1 MPLGIKHNSA
11 SINAINH
18 LAEAQNELFDSLKRL
33 SSGQRVNSG
42 ADDPSGLILSEGLRA
57 QVASAQQALQNSEFS
72 LSLVQTAEGAL
83 VEVNNLLIE
92 MRQLATTA
100 ANEGATDYNALLTLQ
115 FQIRKAIEGI
125 DRVSRFT
132 SFGNKSLLDGSHGA
146 TGMGGNEELV
156 FLKASSKTVASPVSG
171 YNVDITESPMR
182 ANLTTV
188 LDDESASGLQ
198 ITLEEEDGAIIR
210 VSNPEGATA
219 VGFAKRLQK
228 SVLESNMNL
237 KIHFDADDEN
247 HEIKLTIEHSEY
259 GVVKG
264 FTITSSKEKVLVE
277 EAFNPKLFLGRDI
290 QGTIGD
296 ETADGD
302 GLILT
307 GEYNNEK
314 TSGLSVAFLGDGTG
328 NAGSVTVAQNSL
340 KFQAGTSA
348 DEKIVIALNSTHSTV
363 LGRGVDNTSGFENLS
378 QISLKST
385 QEAIDAIRLVDEALD
400 QLLSMRSQL
409 GSVQKH
415 TLESNI
421 SVLHNT
427 VENLTAA
434 ESSIRD
440 TDMALEMVNFTK
452 NQIITE
458 AAAAALA
465 QSNQTATRVLRLLFN
480 NNPHGHGSFFRDH

>member
-1 MPLGIKHNSA
+1 MPLGMKNNIA

-18 LAEAQNELFDSLKRL
+18 LAKAQNELSDSLKRL

-42 ADDPSGLILSEGLRA
+42 ADDPSGLILSESLRA

-115 FQIRKAIEGI
+115 FQIHKAIEGI

-132 SFGNKSLLDGSHGA
+132 SFGNKMLLDGSHG
-146 TGMGGNEELV
+146 TKGSGNEEVV
-156 FLKASSKTVASPVSG
+156 FIKASSKTLASPVSR
-171 YNVDITESPMR
+171 YDVDITEFPLR
-182 ANLTTV
+182 ATLTAD
-188 LDDESASGLQ
+188 LDDDDASGLQ

-210 VSNPEGATA
+210 VSNPDGATA
-219 VGFAKRLQK
+219 VGFVKRLQK
-228 SVLESNMNL
+228 AVLDSNMNL
-237 KIHFDADDEN
+237 NIHFDADDE
-247 HEIKLTIEHSEY
+247 ELTIEHREY
-259 GVVKG
+259 GLTKG
-264 FTITSSKEKVLVE
+264 FTVTGTKDDVIVDN
-277 EAFNPKLFLGRDI
+277 AFEPELLLGRDI
-290 QGTIGD
+290 EGTIND
-296 ETADGD
+296 EPADGD

-340 KFQAGTSA
+340 KFQAGVSA

-409 GSVQKH
+409 GSVQKY
-415 TLESNI
+415 TLETNI
-421 SVLHNT
+421 SVLRNT

-434 ESSIRD
+434 ESNIRD
-440 TDMALEMVNFTK
+440 TDMALELVNFTK

-458 AAAAALA
+458 AAAAAVA

-480 NNPHGHGSFFRDH
+480 NNPHGNWSFFRDH

>member
-1 MPLGIKHNSA
+1 LGMKHNIA

-18 LAEAQNELFDSLKRL
+18 LAEAQNQLSDSLKRL

-92 MRQLATTA
+92 MRQMATTA
-100 ANEGATDYNALLTLQ
+100 ANEGATDYNALLALQ

-132 SFGNKSLLDGSHGA
+132 SFGNKTLLDGSHGA

-219 VGFAKRLQK
+219 VGFVKRLQK
-228 SVLESNMNL
+228 AASESNMNL
-237 KIHFDADDEN
+237 NIRFDADANDED

-264 FTITSSKEKVLVE
+264 FTITSSKEEVLVE

-314 TSGLSVAFLGDGTG
+314 TSGLSVAFLGDGIG
-328 NAGSVTVAQNSL
+328 NVGSVTVAQNSL
-340 KFQAGTSA
+340 KFQVGASA
-348 DEKIVIALNSTHSTV
+348 EEKIVIALNSTHSTV

-385 QEAIDAIRLVDEALD
+385 QEAIDAIRLVDDALG

-409 GSVQKH
+409 GSVQKY
-415 TLESNI
+415 TLETNI
-421 SVLHNT
+421 SVLHST

-458 AAAAALA
+458 AAAAAVA
-465 QSNQTATRVLRLLFN
+465 QSNQTATRVLGLLFN
-480 NNPHGHGSFFRDH
+480 NNPHGHWSFFRDH

>member
-1 MPLGIKHNSA
+1 MPLGIKHNIA
-11 SINAINH
+11 SINAINNR
-18 LAEAQNELFDSLKRL
+18 AEAQNELSDSLKRL

-42 ADDPSGLILSEGLRA
+42 ADDPSGLILSESLRA

-115 FQIRKAIEGI
+115 FQIHKAIEGI

-132 SFGNKSLLDGSHGA
+132 SFGNKMLLDGSHG
-146 TGMGGNEELV
+146 TKGSGNEEVV
-156 FLKASSKTVASPVSG
+156 FIKASSKTLASPVSG
-171 YNVDITESPMR
+171 YDVDITEFPLR
-182 ANLTTV
+182 ATLTAD
-188 LDDESASGLQ
+188 LDDDDASGLQ

-210 VSNPEGATA
+210 VSNPDGATA
-219 VGFAKRLQK
+219 VGFVKRLQK
-228 SVLESNMNL
+228 AVLDSNMNL
-237 KIHFDADDEN
+237 NIHFDADDE
-247 HEIKLTIEHSEY
+247 ELTIEHREY
-259 GVVKG
+259 GLTKG
-264 FTITSSKEKVLVE
+264 FTVTGTKDDVIVDN
-277 EAFNPKLFLGRDI
+277 AFEPELLLGRDI
-290 QGTIGD
+290 EGTIND
-296 ETADGD
+296 EPADGD

-340 KFQAGTSA
+340 KFQAGVSA

-409 GSVQKH
+409 GSVQKY
-415 TLESNI
+415 TLETNI
-421 SVLHNT
+421 SVLRNT

-434 ESSIRD
+434 ESNIRD
-440 TDMALEMVNFTK
+440 TDMALELVNFTK

-458 AAAAALA
+458 AAAAAVA

-480 NNPHGHGSFFRDH
+480 NNPHGNWSFFRDH

>member
-1 MPLGIKHNSA
+1 MPLGIKHNIA

-18 LAEAQNELFDSLKRL
+18 LAEAQNELSDSLKRL

-132 SFGNKSLLDGSHGA
+132 SFGNKTLLDGSHGA

-228 SVLESNMNL
+228 AVSEANMNL
-237 KIHFDADDEN
+237 NIRFDADALMKIMRLNLQLNIGNME
-247 HEIKLTIEHSEY
+247 L
-259 GVVKG
+259 
-264 FTITSSKEKVLVE
+264 SKV
-277 EAFNPKLFLGRDI
+277 
-290 QGTIGD
+290 
-296 ETADGD
+296 
-302 GLILT
+302 
-307 GEYNNEK
+307 
-314 TSGLSVAFLGDGTG
+314 
-328 NAGSVTVAQNSL
+328 
-340 KFQAGTSA
+340 
-348 DEKIVIALNSTHSTV
+348 
-363 LGRGVDNTSGFENLS
+363 
-378 QISLKST
+378 
-385 QEAIDAIRLVDEALD
+385 
-400 QLLSMRSQL
+400 SQL
-409 GSVQKH
+409 QAPKKKYLLRKHLTRNCFWDGIFKGQSVM
-415 TLESNI
+415 
-421 SVLHNT
+421 
-427 VENLTAA
+427 NL
-434 ESSIRD
+434 
-440 TDMALEMVNFTK
+440 LMVM
-452 NQIITE
+452 
-458 AAAAALA
+458 
-465 QSNQTATRVLRLLFN
+465 
-480 NNPHGHGSFFRDH
+480 D

>member
-1 MPLGIKHNSA
+1 MPLGMKNNIA

-18 LAEAQNELFDSLKRL
+18 LAKAQNELSDSLKRL

-42 ADDPSGLILSEGLRA
+42 ADDPSGLILSENLRA

-115 FQIRKAIEGI
+115 FQIHKAIEGI

-132 SFGNKSLLDGSHGA
+132 SFGNKTLLDGSHG
-146 TGMGGNEELV
+146 TKGSGNEEVV
-156 FLKASSKTVASPVSG
+156 FIKASSKTLASPVSG
-171 YNVDITESPMR
+171 YDVDITEFPLR
-182 ANLTTV
+182 ATLTAD
-188 LDDESASGLQ
+188 LDDDDASGLQ

-210 VSNPEGATA
+210 VSNPDGATA

-228 SVLESNMNL
+228 AVLDSNMNL
-237 KIHFDADDEN
+237 NIHFDADDE
-247 HEIKLTIEHSEY
+247 ELTIEHREY
-259 GVVKG
+259 GLTKG
-264 FTITSSKEKVLVE
+264 FTVTGTKDDVIVDNAYEPEL
-277 EAFNPKLFLGRDI
+277 LLGRDI
-290 QGTIGD
+290 EGTIND
-296 ETADGD
+296 EPADGD

-340 KFQAGTSA
+340 KFQAGVSA

-409 GSVQKH
+409 GSVQKY
-415 TLESNI
+415 TLETNI
-421 SVLHNT
+421 SVLRNT

-434 ESSIRD
+434 ESNIRD
-440 TDMALEMVNFTK
+440 TDMALELVNFTK

-458 AAAAALA
+458 AAAAAVA

-480 NNPHGHGSFFRDH
+480 NNPHGHWSFFRDH

>member
-1 MPLGIKHNSA
+1 MGMKNNIA

-18 LAEAQNELFDSLKRL
+18 LAKAQNELSDSLKRL

-42 ADDPSGLILSEGLRA
+42 ADDPSGLILSESLRA

-115 FQIRKAIEGI
+115 FQIHKAIEGI

-132 SFGNKSLLDGSHGA
+132 SFGNKTLLDGSHG
-146 TGMGGNEELV
+146 TKGSGNEEVV
-156 FLKASSKTVASPVSG
+156 FIKASSKTLASPVSG
-171 YNVDITESPMR
+171 YDVDITEFPLR
-182 ANLTTV
+182 ATLTAD
-188 LDDESASGLQ
+188 LDDDDASGLQ

-210 VSNPEGATA
+210 VSNPDGATA

-228 SVLESNMNL
+228 AVLDSNMNL
-237 KIHFDADDEN
+237 NIHFDADDE
-247 HEIKLTIEHSEY
+247 ELTIEHREY
-259 GVVKG
+259 GLTKG
-264 FTITSSKEKVLVE
+264 FTVTGTKDDVIVDN
-277 EAFNPKLFLGRDI
+277 AFEPELLLGRDI
-290 QGTIGD
+290 EGTIND
-296 ETADGD
+296 EPADGD

-340 KFQAGTSA
+340 KFQAGVSA

-409 GSVQKH
+409 GSVQKY
-415 TLESNI
+415 TLETNI
-421 SVLHNT
+421 SVLRNT

-434 ESSIRD
+434 ESNIRD
-440 TDMALEMVNFTK
+440 TDMALELVNFTK

-458 AAAAALA
+458 AAAAAVA

-480 NNPHGHGSFFRDH
+480 NNPHGNWSFFRDH

>member
-1 MPLGIKHNSA
+1 MPLGMKHNIA

-18 LAEAQNELFDSLKRL
+18 LAKAQNELSDSMKRL

-42 ADDPSGLILSEGLRA
+42 ADDPSGLILSESLRA

-115 FQIRKAIEGI
+115 FQIHKAIEGI

-132 SFGNKSLLDGSHGA
+132 SFGNKMLLDGSHG
-146 TGMGGNEELV
+146 TKGSGNEEVV
-156 FLKASSKTVASPVSG
+156 FIKASSKTLASPVSG
-171 YNVDITESPMR
+171 YDVDITEFPLR
-182 ANLTTV
+182 ATLTAD
-188 LDDESASGLQ
+188 LDDDDASGLQ

-210 VSNPEGATA
+210 VSNPDGATA

-228 SVLESNMNL
+228 AVLDSNMNL
-237 KIHFDADDEN
+237 NIHFDADDE
-247 HEIKLTIEHSEY
+247 ELTIEHREY
-259 GVVKG
+259 GLTKG
-264 FTITSSKEKVLVE
+264 FTVTGTKDDVIVDN
-277 EAFNPKLFLGRDI
+277 AFEPELLLGRDI
-290 QGTIGD
+290 EGTIND
-296 ETADGD
+296 EPADGD

-340 KFQAGTSA
+340 KFQAGVSA

-409 GSVQKH
+409 GSVQKY
-415 TLESNI
+415 TLETNI
-421 SVLHNT
+421 SVLRNT

-434 ESSIRD
+434 ESNIRD
-440 TDMALEMVNFTK
+440 TDMALELVNFTK

-458 AAAAALA
+458 AAAAAVA

-480 NNPHGHGSFFRDH
+480 NNPHGNWSFFRDH

>member
-1 MPLGIKHNSA
+1 MPLGMKHNIA

-18 LAEAQNELFDSLKRL
+18 LAKAQNELSDSLKRL

-100 ANEGATDYNALLTLQ
+100 ANEGATDYNALLALQ

-132 SFGNKSLLDGSHGA
+132 SFGNKTLLDGSHGA

-228 SVLESNMNL
+228 AVSEANMNL
-237 KIHFDADDEN
+237 KIRFDADDED

-264 FTITSSKEKVLVE
+264 FTITSSKEEVLVE

-307 GEYNNEK
+307 GDYNNEK
-314 TSGLSVAFLGDGTG
+314 TSGLSVAFLGDGIG
-328 NAGSVTVAQNSL
+328 NVGSVTVAQNSL
-340 KFQAGTSA
+340 KFQVGASE

-415 TLESNI
+415 TLETNI
-421 SVLHNT
+421 SVLRNT

-434 ESSIRD
+434 ESNIRD

-458 AAAAALA
+458 AAAAAVA

-480 NNPHGHGSFFRDH
+480 NNPHGHWSFFRDH

>member
-1 MPLGIKHNSA
+1 MPLGMKHNIA

-18 LAEAQNELFDSLKRL
+18 LAEAQNELSDSLKRL

-42 ADDPSGLILSEGLRA
+42 ADDPSGLILSESLRA

-115 FQIRKAIEGI
+115 FQIHKAIEGI

-132 SFGNKSLLDGSHGA
+132 SFGNKMLLDGSHG
-146 TGMGGNEELV
+146 TKGSGNEEVV
-156 FLKASSKTVASPVSG
+156 FIKASSKTLASPVSG
-171 YNVDITESPMR
+171 YDVDITEFPLR
-182 ANLTTV
+182 ATLTAD
-188 LDDESASGLQ
+188 LDDDDASGLQ

-210 VSNPEGATA
+210 VSNPDGATA
-219 VGFAKRLQK
+219 VGFVKRLQK
-228 SVLESNMNL
+228 AVLDSNMNL
-237 KIHFDADDEN
+237 NIHFDADDE
-247 HEIKLTIEHSEY
+247 ELTIEHREY
-259 GVVKG
+259 GLTKG
-264 FTITSSKEKVLVE
+264 FTVTGTKDDVIVDN
-277 EAFNPKLFLGRDI
+277 AFEPELLLGRDI
-290 QGTIGD
+290 EGTIND
-296 ETADGD
+296 EPADGD

-340 KFQAGTSA
+340 KFQAGVSA

-409 GSVQKH
+409 GSVQKY
-415 TLESNI
+415 TLETNI
-421 SVLHNT
+421 SVLRNT

-434 ESSIRD
+434 ESNIRD
-440 TDMALEMVNFTK
+440 TDMALELVNFTK

-458 AAAAALA
+458 AAAAAVA

-480 NNPHGHGSFFRDH
+480 NNPHGHWSFFRDH

>member
-1 MPLGIKHNSA
+1 
-11 SINAINH
+11 
-18 LAEAQNELFDSLKRL
+18 
-33 SSGQRVNSG
+33 
-42 ADDPSGLILSEGLRA
+42 
-57 QVASAQQALQNSEFS
+57 
-72 LSLVQTAEGAL
+72 
-83 VEVNNLLIE
+83 
-92 MRQLATTA
+92 
-100 ANEGATDYNALLTLQ
+100 
-115 FQIRKAIEGI
+115 
-125 DRVSRFT
+125 
-132 SFGNKSLLDGSHGA
+132 
-146 TGMGGNEELV
+146 
-156 FLKASSKTVASPVSG
+156 
-171 YNVDITESPMR
+171 VDITESPMR

-198 ITLEEEDGAIIR
+198 ITLEEEDGAVIR

-228 SVLESNMNL
+228 AVSESNMNL
-237 KIHFDADDEN
+237 NIRFDADANDED

-314 TSGLSVAFLGDGTG
+314 TSGLSVAFLGDGIG
-328 NAGSVTVAQNSL
+328 NVGSVTVAQNSL
-340 KFQAGTSA
+340 KFQVGASA

-385 QEAIDAIRLVDEALD
+385 QEAIDAIRLVDDALG

-409 GSVQKH
+409 GSVQKY
-415 TLESNI
+415 TLETNI

-458 AAAAALA
+458 AAAAAVA
-465 QSNQTATRVLRLLFN
+465 QSNQTATRVLGLLFN
-480 NNPHGHGSFFRDH
+480 NNPHGHWSFFRDH

>member
-1 MPLGIKHNSA
+1 MGMKNNIA

-18 LAEAQNELFDSLKRL
+18 LAKAQNELSDSLKRL

-42 ADDPSGLILSEGLRA
+42 ADDPSGLILSESLRA

-115 FQIRKAIEGI
+115 FQIHKAIEGI

-132 SFGNKSLLDGSHGA
+132 SFGNKMLLDGSHG
-146 TGMGGNEELV
+146 TKGSGNEEVV
-156 FLKASSKTVASPVSG
+156 FIKASSKTLASPVSG
-171 YNVDITESPMR
+171 YDVDITEFPLR
-182 ANLTTV
+182 ATLTAD
-188 LDDESASGLQ
+188 LDDDDASGLQ

-228 SVLESNMNL
+228 AVLETNMNL
-237 KIHFDADDEN
+237 NIRFDADDE
-247 HEIKLTIEHSEY
+247 ELTIEHREY
-259 GVVKG
+259 GLTKG
-264 FTITSSKEKVLVE
+264 FTVTGTKDDVIVDN
-277 EAFNPKLFLGRDI
+277 AFEPELLLGRDI
-290 QGTIGD
+290 EGTIND
-296 ETADGD
+296 EPADGD

-340 KFQAGTSA
+340 KFQAGVSA

-409 GSVQKH
+409 GSVQKY
-415 TLESNI
+415 TLETNI
-421 SVLHNT
+421 SVLRNT

-434 ESSIRD
+434 ESNIRD
-440 TDMALEMVNFTK
+440 TDMALELVNFTK

-458 AAAAALA
+458 AAAAAVA

-480 NNPHGHGSFFRDH
+480 NNPHGHWSFFRDH

>member
-1 MPLGIKHNSA
+1 MGMKNNIA

-18 LAEAQNELFDSLKRL
+18 LAKAQNELSDSLKRL

-42 ADDPSGLILSEGLRA
+42 ADDPSGLILSESLRA

-115 FQIRKAIEGI
+115 FQIHKAIEGI

-132 SFGNKSLLDGSHGA
+132 SFGNKMLLDGSHG
-146 TGMGGNEELV
+146 TKGSGNEEVV
-156 FLKASSKTVASPVSG
+156 FIKASSKTLASPVSG
-171 YNVDITESPMR
+171 YDVDITEFPLR
-182 ANLTTV
+182 ATLTAD
-188 LDDESASGLQ
+188 LDDDDASGLQ

-210 VSNPEGATA
+210 VSNPDGATA
-219 VGFAKRLQK
+219 VGFVKRLQK
-228 SVLESNMNL
+228 AVLDSNMNL
-237 KIHFDADDEN
+237 NIHFDADDE
-247 HEIKLTIEHSEY
+247 ELTIEHREY
-259 GVVKG
+259 GLTKG
-264 FTITSSKEKVLVE
+264 FTVTGTKDDVIVDN
-277 EAFNPKLFLGRDI
+277 AFEPELLLGRDI
-290 QGTIGD
+290 EGTIND
-296 ETADGD
+296 EPADGD

-340 KFQAGTSA
+340 KFQAGVSA

-409 GSVQKH
+409 GSVQKY
-415 TLESNI
+415 TLETNI
-421 SVLHNT
+421 SVLRNT

-434 ESSIRD
+434 ESNIRD
-440 TDMALEMVNFTK
+440 TDMALELVNFTK

-458 AAAAALA
+458 AAAAAVA

-480 NNPHGHGSFFRDH
+480 NNPHGNWSFFRDH

>member
-1 MPLGIKHNSA
+1 MGMKHNIA

-18 LAEAQNELFDSLKRL
+18 LAKAQNGLSDSLKRL

-42 ADDPSGLILSEGLRA
+42 ADDPSGLILSESLRA

-115 FQIRKAIEGI
+115 FQIHKAIEGI

-132 SFGNKSLLDGSHGA
+132 SFGNKMLLDGSHG
-146 TGMGGNEELV
+146 TKGSGNEEVV
-156 FLKASSKTVASPVSG
+156 FIKASSKTLASPVSG
-171 YNVDITESPMR
+171 YDVDITEFPLR
-182 ANLTTV
+182 ATLTAD
-188 LDDESASGLQ
+188 LDDDDASGLQ

-228 SVLESNMNL
+228 AVLDSNMNL
-237 KIHFDADDEN
+237 NIHFDADDE
-247 HEIKLTIEHSEY
+247 ELTIEHREY
-259 GVVKG
+259 GLTKG
-264 FTITSSKEKVLVE
+264 FTVTGTKDDVIVDN
-277 EAFNPKLFLGRDI
+277 AFEPELLLGRDI
-290 QGTIGD
+290 EGTIND
-296 ETADGD
+296 EPADGD

-340 KFQAGTSA
+340 KFQAGVSA

-409 GSVQKH
+409 GSVQKY
-415 TLESNI
+415 TLETNI
-421 SVLHNT
+421 SVLRNT

-434 ESSIRD
+434 ESNIRD
-440 TDMALEMVNFTK
+440 TDMALELVNFTK

-458 AAAAALA
+458 AAAAAVA

-480 NNPHGHGSFFRDH
+480 NNPHGNWSFFRDH

>member
-1 MPLGIKHNSA
+1 MGMKNNIA

-18 LAEAQNELFDSLKRL
+18 LAKAQNELSDSLKRL

-42 ADDPSGLILSEGLRA
+42 ADDPSGLILSESLRA

-115 FQIRKAIEGI
+115 FQIHKAIEGI

-132 SFGNKSLLDGSHGA
+132 SFGNKMLLDGSHG
-146 TGMGGNEELV
+146 TKGSGNEEVV
-156 FLKASSKTVASPVSG
+156 FIKASSKTLASPVSG
-171 YNVDITESPMR
+171 YDVDITEFPLR
-182 ANLTTV
+182 ATLTAD
-188 LDDESASGLQ
+188 LDDDDASGLQ

-210 VSNPEGATA
+210 VSNPDGATA
-219 VGFAKRLQK
+219 VGFVKRLQK
-228 SVLESNMNL
+228 AVLDSNMNL
-237 KIHFDADDEN
+237 NIHFDADDE
-247 HEIKLTIEHSEY
+247 ELTIEHREY
-259 GVVKG
+259 GLTKG
-264 FTITSSKEKVLVE
+264 FTVTGTKDDVIVDN
-277 EAFNPKLFLGRDI
+277 AFEPELLLGRDI
-290 QGTIGD
+290 EGTIND
-296 ETADGD
+296 EPADGD

-340 KFQAGTSA
+340 KFQAGVSA

-409 GSVQKH
+409 GSVQKY
-415 TLESNI
+415 TLETNI
-421 SVLHNT
+421 SVLRNT

-434 ESSIRD
+434 ESNIRD
-440 TDMALEMVNFTK
+440 TDMALELVNFTK

-458 AAAAALA
+458 AAAAAVA

-480 NNPHGHGSFFRDH
+480 NNPHGHWSFFRDH

>member
-1 MPLGIKHNSA
+1 MPLGMKNNIA

-18 LAEAQNELFDSLKRL
+18 LAKAQNELSDSLKRL

-42 ADDPSGLILSEGLRA
+42 ADDPSGLILSESLRA

-115 FQIRKAIEGI
+115 FQIHEAIEGI

-132 SFGNKSLLDGSHGA
+132 SFGNKMLLDGSHG
-146 TGMGGNEELV
+146 TKGSGNEEVV
-156 FLKASSKTVASPVSG
+156 FIKASSKTLASPVSG
-171 YNVDITESPMR
+171 YDVDITEFPLR
-182 ANLTTV
+182 ATLTAD
-188 LDDESASGLQ
+188 LDDDDASGLQ

-210 VSNPEGATA
+210 VSNPDGATA

-228 SVLESNMNL
+228 AVLDSNMNL
-237 KIHFDADDEN
+237 NIHFDADDE
-247 HEIKLTIEHSEY
+247 ELTIEHREY
-259 GVVKG
+259 GLTKG
-264 FTITSSKEKVLVE
+264 FTVTGTKDDVIVDN
-277 EAFNPKLFLGRDI
+277 AFEPELLLGRDI
-290 QGTIGD
+290 EGTIND
-296 ETADGD
+296 EPADGD

-340 KFQAGTSA
+340 KFQAGVSA

-409 GSVQKH
+409 GSVQKY
-415 TLESNI
+415 TLETNI
-421 SVLHNT
+421 SVLRNT

-434 ESSIRD
+434 ESNIRD
-440 TDMALEMVNFTK
+440 TDMALELVNFTK

-458 AAAAALA
+458 AAAAAVA

-480 NNPHGHGSFFRDH
+480 NNPHGNWSFFRDH

>member
-1 MPLGIKHNSA
+1 MKNNIA

-18 LAEAQNELFDSLKRL
+18 LAKAQNELSDSLKRL

-42 ADDPSGLILSEGLRA
+42 ADDPSGLILSESLRA

-115 FQIRKAIEGI
+115 FQIHKAIEGI

-132 SFGNKSLLDGSHGA
+132 SFGNKMLLDGSHG
-146 TGMGGNEELV
+146 TKGSGNEEVV
-156 FLKASSKTVASPVSG
+156 FIKASSKTLASPVSG
-171 YNVDITESPMR
+171 YDVDITEFPLR
-182 ANLTTV
+182 ATLTAD
-188 LDDESASGLQ
+188 LDDDDASGLQ

-210 VSNPEGATA
+210 VSNPDGATA
-219 VGFAKRLQK
+219 VGFVKRLQK
-228 SVLESNMNL
+228 AVLDSNMNL
-237 KIHFDADDEN
+237 NIHFDADDE
-247 HEIKLTIEHSEY
+247 ELTIEHREY
-259 GVVKG
+259 GLTKG
-264 FTITSSKEKVLVE
+264 FTVTGTKDDVIVDN
-277 EAFNPKLFLGRDI
+277 AFEPELLLGRDI
-290 QGTIGD
+290 EGTIND
-296 ETADGD
+296 EPADGD

-340 KFQAGTSA
+340 KFQAGVSA

-409 GSVQKH
+409 GSVQKY
-415 TLESNI
+415 TLETNI
-421 SVLHNT
+421 SVLRNT

-434 ESSIRD
+434 ESNIRD
-440 TDMALEMVNFTK
+440 TDMALELVNFTK

-458 AAAAALA
+458 AAAAAVA

-480 NNPHGHGSFFRDH
+480 NNPHGNWSFFRDH

>member
-1 MPLGIKHNSA
+1 MGMKHNIA

-18 LAEAQNELFDSLKRL
+18 LAKAQNELSDSLKRL

-42 ADDPSGLILSEGLRA
+42 ADDPSGLILSESLRA

-100 ANEGATDYNALLTLQ
+100 ANEGATDYNALLALQ

-132 SFGNKSLLDGSHGA
+132 SFGNKMLLDGSHG
-146 TGMGGNEELV
+146 TKGSGNEEVV
-156 FLKASSKTVASPVSG
+156 FIKASSKTLASPVSG
-171 YNVDITESPMR
+171 YDVDITEFPLR
-182 ANLTTV
+182 ATLTAD
-188 LDDESASGLQ
+188 LDDDDASGLQ

-210 VSNPEGATA
+210 VSNPDGATA

-228 SVLESNMNL
+228 AVSESNMNL
-237 KIHFDADDEN
+237 NIHFDADDE
-247 HEIKLTIEHSEY
+247 ELTIEHREY
-259 GVVKG
+259 GLTKG
-264 FTITSSKEKVLVE
+264 FTVTGTKDDVIVDN
-277 EAFNPKLFLGRDI
+277 AFEPELLLGRDI
-290 QGTIGD
+290 EGTIND
-296 ETADGD
+296 EPADGD

-340 KFQAGTSA
+340 KFQAGVSA

-409 GSVQKH
+409 GSVQKY
-415 TLESNI
+415 TLETNI
-421 SVLHNT
+421 SVLRNT

-434 ESSIRD
+434 ESNIRD
-440 TDMALEMVNFTK
+440 TDMALELVNFTK

-458 AAAAALA
+458 AAAAAVA

-480 NNPHGHGSFFRDH
+480 NNPHGHWSFFRDH

>member
-1 MPLGIKHNSA
+1 MPLGMKNNIA

-18 LAEAQNELFDSLKRL
+18 LAKAQNELSDSLKRL

-42 ADDPSGLILSEGLRA
+42 ADDPSGLILSESLRA

-115 FQIRKAIEGI
+115 FQIHKAIEGI

-132 SFGNKSLLDGSHGA
+132 SFGNKMLLDGSHG
-146 TGMGGNEELV
+146 TKGSGNEEVV
-156 FLKASSKTVASPVSG
+156 FIKASSKTLASPVSG
-171 YNVDITESPMR
+171 YDVDITELPLR
-182 ANLTTV
+182 ATLTAD
-188 LDDESASGLQ
+188 LDDDDASGLQ

-210 VSNPEGATA
+210 VSNPDGATA
-219 VGFAKRLQK
+219 VGFVERLQK
-228 SVLESNMNL
+228 AVLDSNMNL
-237 KIHFDADDEN
+237 NIHFDADDE
-247 HEIKLTIEHSEY
+247 ELTIEHREY
-259 GVVKG
+259 GLTKG
-264 FTITSSKEKVLVE
+264 FTVTGTKDDVIVDN
-277 EAFNPKLFLGRDI
+277 AFEPELLLGRDI
-290 QGTIGD
+290 EGTIND
-296 ETADGD
+296 EPADGD

-340 KFQAGTSA
+340 KFQAGVSA

-409 GSVQKH
+409 GSVQKY
-415 TLESNI
+415 TLETNI
-421 SVLHNT
+421 SVLRNT

-434 ESSIRD
+434 ESNIRD
-440 TDMALEMVNFTK
+440 TDMALELVNFTK

-458 AAAAALA
+458 AAAAAVA

-480 NNPHGHGSFFRDH
+480 NNPHGNWSFFRDH

>member
-1 MPLGIKHNSA
+1 MGMKHNIA

-18 LAEAQNELFDSLKRL
+18 LAKAQNELSDSLKRL

-42 ADDPSGLILSEGLRA
+42 ADDPSGLILSESLRA
-57 QVASAQQALQNSEFS
+57 QVASTQQALQNSEFS

-115 FQIRKAIEGI
+115 FQIHKAIEGI

-132 SFGNKSLLDGSHGA
+132 SFGNKMLLDGSHG
-146 TGMGGNEELV
+146 TKGSGNEEVV
-156 FLKASSKTVASPVSG
+156 FIKASSKTLASPVSG
-171 YNVDITESPMR
+171 YDVDITEFPLR
-182 ANLTTV
+182 ATLTAD
-188 LDDESASGLQ
+188 LDDDDASGLQ

-210 VSNPEGATA
+210 VSNPDGATA
-219 VGFAKRLQK
+219 VGFVKRLQK
-228 SVLESNMNL
+228 AVLDSNMNL
-237 KIHFDADDEN
+237 NIHFDADDE
-247 HEIKLTIEHSEY
+247 ELTIEHREY
-259 GVVKG
+259 GLTKG
-264 FTITSSKEKVLVE
+264 FTVTGTKDDVIVDN
-277 EAFNPKLFLGRDI
+277 AFEPELLLGRDI
-290 QGTIGD
+290 EGTIND
-296 ETADGD
+296 EPADGD

-340 KFQAGTSA
+340 KFQAGVSA

-409 GSVQKH
+409 GSVQKY
-415 TLESNI
+415 TLETNI
-421 SVLHNT
+421 SVLRNT

-434 ESSIRD
+434 ESNIRD
-440 TDMALEMVNFTK
+440 TDMALELVNFTK

-458 AAAAALA
+458 AAAAAVA

-480 NNPHGHGSFFRDH
+480 NNPHGNWSFFRDH

>member
-1 MPLGIKHNSA
+1 MPLGIKHNIA

-18 LAEAQNELFDSLKRL
+18 LAEAQNELSDSLKRL

-57 QVASAQQALQNSEFS
+57 QVASVQQALQNSEFS

-132 SFGNKSLLDGSHGA
+132 RFGNKTLLDGSHGA

-171 YNVDITESPMR
+171 YDVDITELPLR
-182 ANLTTV
+182 ATLTAD
-188 LDDESASGLQ
+188 LDDDDASGLQ
-198 ITLEEEDGAIIR
+198 ITLEEEDGAVIR

-228 SVLESNMNL
+228 AVSEANMNL
-237 KIHFDADDEN
+237 KIRFDADDED

-264 FTITSSKEKVLVE
+264 FTITSSKEEVLVE

-340 KFQAGTSA
+340 KFQAGVSA

-385 QEAIDAIRLVDEALD
+385 QEAIDTIRLVDEALD
-400 QLLSMRSQL
+400 QLISMRSQL
-409 GSVQKH
+409 GSVQKY
-415 TLESNI
+415 TLETNI
-421 SVLHNT
+421 SVLRST

-434 ESSIRD
+434 ESNIRD

-458 AAAAALA
+458 AAAAAVA

-480 NNPHGHGSFFRDH
+480 NNPHGHWSFFRDH

>member
-1 MPLGIKHNSA
+1 MGMKNNIA

-18 LAEAQNELFDSLKRL
+18 LAKAQNELSDSLKRL

-42 ADDPSGLILSEGLRA
+42 ADDPSGLILSESLRA

-115 FQIRKAIEGI
+115 FQIHKAIEGI

-132 SFGNKSLLDGSHGA
+132 SFGNKTLLDGSHG
-146 TGMGGNEELV
+146 TKGSGNEEVV
-156 FLKASSKTVASPVSG
+156 FIKASSKTLASPVSG
-171 YNVDITESPMR
+171 YDVDITEFPLR
-182 ANLTTV
+182 ATLTSD
-188 LDDESASGLQ
+188 LDDDDASGLQ

-210 VSNPEGATA
+210 VSNPDGATA
-219 VGFAKRLQK
+219 VGFVKRLQK
-228 SVLESNMNL
+228 AVLDSNMNL
-237 KIHFDADDEN
+237 NIHFDADDE
-247 HEIKLTIEHSEY
+247 ELTIEHREY
-259 GVVKG
+259 GLTKG
-264 FTITSSKEKVLVE
+264 FTVTGTKDDVIVDN
-277 EAFNPKLFLGRDI
+277 AFEPELLLGRDI
-290 QGTIGD
+290 EGTIND
-296 ETADGD
+296 EPADGD

-340 KFQAGTSA
+340 KFQAGVSA

-409 GSVQKH
+409 GSVQKY
-415 TLESNI
+415 TLETNI
-421 SVLHNT
+421 SVLRNT

-434 ESSIRD
+434 ESNIRD
-440 TDMALEMVNFTK
+440 TDMALELVNFTK

-458 AAAAALA
+458 AAAAAVA

-480 NNPHGHGSFFRDH
+480 NNPHGNWSFFRDH

>member
-1 MPLGIKHNSA
+1 MPLGIKHNIA

-18 LAEAQNELFDSLKRL
+18 LAEAQNELSDSLKRL

-132 SFGNKSLLDGSHGA
+132 SFGNKTLLDGSHGA

-171 YNVDITESPMR
+171 YDVDITELPLR
-182 ANLTTV
+182 ATLTAD
-188 LDDESASGLQ
+188 LDDDDASGLQ
-198 ITLEEEDGAIIR
+198 ITLEEEDGAVIR

-228 SVLESNMNL
+228 AVSEANMNL
-237 KIHFDADDEN
+237 KIRFDADDED

-264 FTITSSKEKVLVE
+264 FTITSSKEEVLVE

-340 KFQAGTSA
+340 KFQAGVSA

-385 QEAIDAIRLVDEALD
+385 QEAIDAIRLVDDALG

-409 GSVQKH
+409 GSVQKY
-415 TLESNI
+415 TLETNI

-458 AAAAALA
+458 AAAAAVA
-465 QSNQTATRVLRLLFN
+465 QSNQTATRVLGLLFN
-480 NNPHGHGSFFRDH
+480 NNPHGHWSFFRDH

>member
-1 MPLGIKHNSA
+1 MPLGMKHNIA

-18 LAEAQNELFDSLKRL
+18 LAKAQNKLSDSLKRL

-42 ADDPSGLILSEGLRA
+42 ADDPSGLILSESLRA

-115 FQIRKAIEGI
+115 FHIHKAIEGI

-132 SFGNKSLLDGSHGA
+132 SFGNKTLLDGSHG
-146 TGMGGNEELV
+146 TKGSGNEEVV
-156 FLKASSKTVASPVSG
+156 FIKASSKTLASPVSG
-171 YNVDITESPMR
+171 YDVDITEFPLR
-182 ANLTTV
+182 ATLTAD
-188 LDDESASGLQ
+188 LDDDDASGLQ

-210 VSNPEGATA
+210 VSNPDGATA

-228 SVLESNMNL
+228 AVLDSNMNL
-237 KIHFDADDEN
+237 NIHFDADDE
-247 HEIKLTIEHSEY
+247 ELTIEHREY
-259 GVVKG
+259 GLTKG
-264 FTITSSKEKVLVE
+264 FTVTGTKDDVIVDN
-277 EAFNPKLFLGRDI
+277 AFEPELLLGRDI
-290 QGTIGD
+290 EGTIND
-296 ETADGD
+296 EPADGD

-340 KFQAGTSA
+340 KFQAGVSA

-385 QEAIDAIRLVDEALD
+385 QEAIDTIRLVDEALD

-409 GSVQKH
+409 GSVQKY
-415 TLESNI
+415 TLETNI
-421 SVLHNT
+421 SVLRNT

-434 ESSIRD
+434 ESNIRD
-440 TDMALEMVNFTK
+440 TDMALELVNFTK

-458 AAAAALA
+458 AAAAAVA

-480 NNPHGHGSFFRDH
+480 NNPHGHWSFFRDH

>member
-1 MPLGIKHNSA
+1 MPLGMKHNIA

-18 LAEAQNELFDSLKRL
+18 LAKAQNELSDSLKRL

-42 ADDPSGLILSEGLRA
+42 ADDPSGLILSESLRA

-115 FQIRKAIEGI
+115 FQIHKAIDGI

-132 SFGNKSLLDGSHGA
+132 SFGNKMLLDGSHG
-146 TGMGGNEELV
+146 TKGSGNEEVV
-156 FLKASSKTVASPVSG
+156 FIKASSKTLASPVSG
-171 YNVDITESPMR
+171 YDVDITEFPLR
-182 ANLTTV
+182 ATLTAD
-188 LDDESASGLQ
+188 LDDDDASGLQ

-210 VSNPEGATA
+210 VSNPDGATA

-228 SVLESNMNL
+228 AVLDSNMNL
-237 KIHFDADDEN
+237 NIHFDADDE
-247 HEIKLTIEHSEY
+247 ELTIEHREY
-259 GVVKG
+259 GLTKG
-264 FTITSSKEKVLVE
+264 FTVTGTKDDVIVDN
-277 EAFNPKLFLGRDI
+277 AFEPELLLGRDI
-290 QGTIGD
+290 EGTIND
-296 ETADGD
+296 EPADGD

-340 KFQAGTSA
+340 KFQAGVSA

-409 GSVQKH
+409 GSVQKY
-415 TLESNI
+415 TLETNI
-421 SVLHNT
+421 SVLRNT

-434 ESSIRD
+434 ESNIRD
-440 TDMALEMVNFTK
+440 TDMALELVNFTK

-458 AAAAALA
+458 AAAAAVA

-480 NNPHGHGSFFRDH
+480 NNPHGNWSFFRDH

>member
-1 MPLGIKHNSA
+1 MPLGMKHNIA

-18 LAEAQNELFDSLKRL
+18 LAKAQNGLSDSLKRL

-42 ADDPSGLILSEGLRA
+42 ADDPSGLILSESLRA

-115 FQIRKAIEGI
+115 FQIHKAIDGI

-132 SFGNKSLLDGSHGA
+132 SFGNKMLLDGSHG
-146 TGMGGNEELV
+146 TKGSGNEEVV
-156 FLKASSKTVASPVSG
+156 FIKASSKTLASPVSG
-171 YNVDITESPMR
+171 YDVDITEFPLR
-182 ANLTTV
+182 ATLTAD
-188 LDDESASGLQ
+188 LDDDDASGLQ

-210 VSNPEGATA
+210 VSNPDGATA

-228 SVLESNMNL
+228 AVLDSNMNL
-237 KIHFDADDEN
+237 NIHFDADDE
-247 HEIKLTIEHSEY
+247 ELTIEHREY
-259 GVVKG
+259 GLTKG
-264 FTITSSKEKVLVE
+264 FTVTGTKDDVIVDN
-277 EAFNPKLFLGRDI
+277 AFEPELLLGRDI
-290 QGTIGD
+290 EGTIND
-296 ETADGD
+296 EPADGD

-340 KFQAGTSA
+340 KFQAGASA

-385 QEAIDAIRLVDEALD
+385 QEAIDTIRLVDEALD
-400 QLLSMRSQL
+400 QLISMRSQL
-409 GSVQKH
+409 GSVQKY
-415 TLESNI
+415 TLETNI
-421 SVLHNT
+421 SVLRNT

-434 ESSIRD
+434 ESNIRD
-440 TDMALEMVNFTK
+440 TDMALELVNFTK

-458 AAAAALA
+458 AAAAAVA

-480 NNPHGHGSFFRDH
+480 NNPHGHWSFFRDH